1 MFDLKLENKCNH
13 RIINEPLKI
22 KGEFPNYY
30 AILNYPASGNN
41 GKVIVLN
48 QENLFKNKY
57 IYNSEEDKSLKI
69 NKDFEEVPFVLGDNN
84 QTIIFTNIEK
94 DLDYVYPKQYFYA
107 TYWTSQNTCPRCKEQ
122 NGKINDISLNPIGKL
137 NTIDG
142 FTSLI
147 QKFKKALITELG
159 SNYFNEEYGTNIIRM
174 IGKPKTALSIL
185 VIQQNI
191 YDVVDFIKEQQNKNY
206 DILTDQEKLLKI
218 DNFEIMPNDNP
229 KMINISFNI
238 YNFAYQTK
246 KIELAL

>member
-41 GKVIVLN
+41 GKVIILN

-57 IYNSEEDKSLKI
+57 IYNSEEDKTLKI
-69 NKDFEEVPFVLGDNN
+69 NKDFKEVPFILGDNN

-142 FTSLI
+142 F
-147 QKFKKALITELG
+147 A
-159 SNYFNEEYGTNIIRM
+159 
-174 IGKPKTALSIL
+174 
-185 VIQQNI
+185 
-191 YDVVDFIKEQQNKNY
+191 
-206 DILTDQEKLLKI
+206 
-218 DNFEIMPNDNP
+218 
-229 KMINISFNI
+229 SFNI
-238 YNFAYQTK
+238 FFASEIAFASLKGIKRFFNSFITISFINLTYCIFD
-246 KIELAL
+246 KIIT